1 MIIKTR
7 IYTMEYSNADY
18 TSYLTMTGM
27 IIFTMVIL
35 LANLK
40 IISFSNNFSFI
51 SLFIVFGSIF
61 IYFVVMIIVDKHPS
75 LEMYDEISR

>member
-1 MIIKTR
+1 
-7 IYTMEYSNADY
+7 MEYSNADN
-18 TSYLTMTGM
+18 TIYLTMSGM

-51 SLFIVFGSIF
+51 SLFIIFGSIF
-61 IYFVVMIIVDKHPS
+61 IYFAVMAIVDKYPS